1 MSVKQDKWQK
11 FERLMGSACRQGYV
25 LLPRKPKTD
34 GGEQCSRSQ
43 VGIAGNIAR
52 SAVWLAH
59 SAVESVAAP
68 KARSKRIGR
77 FGRLVRASGSGSTS
91 ASVRQRPN
99 RASSSARAASPRP
112 CKTTPRRDRPLPRR
126 KFESAPSLASRGGR
140 RDNLFKITLA
150 SQHAE
155 PFDLRP
161 AHADLQVRQSAQ
173 IRRGGSVISRP
184 THASSARLTNTSVM
198 ISSSR
203 PASSRIFLVGCQRR
217 PPCSPSIKRALMLDA
232 TRLASISLP
241 SG

>member
-1 MSVKQDKWQK
+1 MPSDVRHPRSRRRSDIPPRSLQAGSGLTDGDSDAPSSGGKITRSMNFARGLNAYMSVEQDKWQK

-25 LLPRKPKTD
+25 LLPRKPKRD

-43 VGIAGNIAR
+43 IGIAGNIAR

-99 RASSSARAASPRP
+99 SQL
-112 CKTTPRRDRPLPRR
+112 LPRVSQVHGRAKQLLHEIDQGR

-140 RDNLFKITLA
+140 RGNLFKITLA

-155 PFDLRP
+155 
-161 AHADLQVRQSAQ
+161 
-173 IRRGGSVISRP
+173 
-184 THASSARLTNTSVM
+184 
-198 ISSSR
+198 
-203 PASSRIFLVGCQRR
+203 
-217 PPCSPSIKRALMLDA
+217 
-232 TRLASISLP
+232 
-241 SG
+241 

>member
-1 MSVKQDKWQK
+1 MPSDVRHPRPRRRSDIPPRSLQAGSGLTDGDSDAPSSGGKITRSMNFARGLNAYMSVEQDKWQK

-68 KARSKRIGR
+68 NARSKRIGR

-99 RASSSARAASPRP
+99 SQL
-112 CKTTPRRDRPLPRR
+112 LPRV
-126 KFESAPSLASRGGR
+126 PQVHGR
-140 RDNLFKITLA
+140 AKQLLDEI
-150 SQHAE
+150 
-155 PFDLRP
+155 
-161 AHADLQVRQSAQ
+161 
-173 IRRGGSVISRP
+173 RGGSANLNSGL
-184 THASSARLTNTSVM
+184 SG
-198 ISSSR
+198 
-203 PASSRIFLVGCQRR
+203 IF
-217 PPCSPSIKRALMLDA
+217 A
-232 TRLASISLP
+232 
-241 SG
+241 

>member
-1 MSVKQDKWQK
+1 
-11 FERLMGSACRQGYV
+11 MGSACRQGYV

-34 GGEQCSRSQ
+34 GDEQCSRSQ

-99 RASSSARAASPRP
+99 SQL
-112 CKTTPRRDRPLPRR
+112 LPRVPR
-126 KFESAPSLASRGGR
+126 VHGR
-140 RDNLFKITLA
+140 AKQLLDEIDHFRVERLSQLPVWRREGAVGENLFKITLA

-173 IRRGGSVISRP
+173 IRRGGQCDITTHSRCQ
-184 THASSARLTNTSVM
+184 HTSWHENIEFREPLGM
-198 ISSSR
+198 
-203 PASSRIFLVGCQRR
+203 
-217 PPCSPSIKRALMLDA
+217 
-232 TRLASISLP
+232 
-241 SG
+241 